1 MKYQEI
7 ELKEMI
13 DNLESVK
20 KNDKLGLQ
28 DQSEIDLTTYKLLL
42 EDYTKNKYNEID
54 EWLNNLIDLNGTT
67 EY

>member
-13 DNLESVK
+13 SNLESVK

-42 EDYTKNKYNEID
+42 ENYTKNKYKEID

-67 EY
+67 EI

>member
-13 DNLESVK
+13 SNLESVK

-42 EDYTKNKYNEID
+42 ENYTKNKYKEID

>member
-13 DNLESVK
+13 NNLESVK
-20 KNDKLGLQ
+20 KNDKWGLQ

-42 EDYTKNKYNEID
+42 EDYTKNKYKEID

-67 EY
+67 EI

>member
-13 DNLESVK
+13 NNLESVK

>member
-42 EDYTKNKYNEID
+42 ENYTKNKYKEID